1 MSSFS
6 GRLNYFFEVCN
17 PIKSFHTM
25 ENLRQQQ
32 SEMRKIEERA
42 DSEGNCMMSQDE
54 YQKYRSIK
62 MLMASS
68 EHQDLKE
75 IIPWHM
81 RSSAFIPT
89 NLPIFVGMVLS
100 PPTMAQTFFW
110 QWIN

>member
-1 MSSFS
+1 
-6 GRLNYFFEVCN
+6 
-17 PIKSFHTM
+17 
-25 ENLRQQQ
+25 
-32 SEMRKIEERA
+32 MRKIESRA
-42 DSEGNCMMSQDE
+42 DEKGECMMNQE
-54 YQKYRSIK
+54 EWQRFRSIK